1 MAKHRRPPFI
11 KRLLPLAALVLLSA
25 GLPLGSAA
33 AQQPPQQTTFPVPF
47 RGIATPGTNFDV
59 VQSVIDYNAG
69 AKVSVSTA
77 NVPNYLTVLEG
88 ELTVQNANKS
98 EVVVKG
104 KGLSVPA
111 GAALSTSNTSTAKA
125 RLFVSTLLPVGAVA
139 NVHQPNSSGVT
150 LVSTARRTMSG
161 APAAVDVIQVLSEF
175 DPGFRTPNHV
185 MNEFHLFTILT
196 GVTDFGYLDHSGVDR
211 FRAGQQAVMH
221 EGMAGWMGNTTQDKA
236 SWVITWIGTPGKP
249 LTSAVA
255 VPAAAAT
262 PVAVAPGPPRAGNGL
277 AQGDEPRQIGPG
289 LTIGSAGFALFTLSV
304 LALYASRRARRRS

>member
-1 MAKHRRPPFI
+1 MAKQWRPPFI

-25 GLPLGSAA
+25 VLPLGSAA
-33 AQQPPQQTTFPVPF
+33 AQQPPPQTSFPVHF

-88 ELTVQNANKS
+88 ELTVQIADKS
-98 EVVVKG
+98 EVVAKG

-175 DPGFRTPNHV
+175 DPGFRTPNHI
-185 MNEFHLFTILT
+185 MNEFHLFSLLT
-196 GVTDFGYLDHSGVDR
+196 GITDFGYLGTGAVER
-211 FRAGQQAVMH
+211 FSAGQLAVMY
-221 EGMAGWMGNTTQDKA
+221 ERIAGWMGNTTQEKA
-236 SWVITWIGTPGKP
+236 SWAITWVGTPG
-249 LTSAVA
+249 
-255 VPAAAAT
+255 
-262 PVAVAPGPPRAGNGL
+262 
-277 AQGDEPRQIGPG
+277 
-289 LTIGSAGFALFTLSV
+289 
-304 LALYASRRARRRS
+304 